1 MKKVIAFLSLIS
13 IVFSLVS
20 CNFYDLFFRSTDEFD
35 IIATREI
42 VLGKEVDSV
51 VLKTRGGEKITVGY
65 GSDFYDI
72 YGKVGFRFE
81 SGKKYSFVAE
91 TNLESRGK
99 AYVNINN
106 YRLDYTEFYEAKAKK
121 DGDDAVGSI
130 EEYMYW
136 KQSED
141 SRESKN
147 YSRFIYKDQKAFVGT
162 EFNKGGS
169 IVYSSEEYPL
179 MPEVGSELNE
189 IYAHTGLIRAL
200 ANLTS
205 FFKNYESNDTEYDYE
220 QFVTREYK
228 LYENYIVFKQTAP
241 FLNIFTSIEQDP
253 ALIYAQISNSNYYI
267 TQEAYCNVKTGEIEL
282 IKVYGKTLWH
292 MPEYWGRMLEIDMKI
307 YVHDLNQAE
316 YQKKLDNLIN
326 YVKTNSDSLEKE

>member
-1 MKKVIAFLSLIS
+1 MKRFIAILSLIS

-20 CNFYDLFFRSTDEFD
+20 CNFYDLFFRSPDGLD
-35 IIATREI
+35 IIETREI
-42 VLGKEVDSV
+42 VLGEAVNSV
-51 VLKTRGGEKITVGY
+51 VLKTRGGKKITVDY

-72 YGKVGFRFE
+72 YDKVGFWFE
-81 SGKKYSFVAE
+81 SGKKYSFCAE

-106 YRLDYTEFYEAKAKK
+106 YRLENTEFYEARAMK

-130 EEYMYW
+130 EEYMYRIYL
-136 KQSED
+136 ED
-141 SRESKN
+141 HSIESKN

-169 IVYSSEEYPL
+169 TVYSSEEYPL
-179 MPEVGSELNE
+179 MPEIGSELNE
-189 IYAHTGLIRAL
+189 MYAHTGYVRAL

-205 FFKNYESNDTEYDYE
+205 FFKNYESSDTKYDYE

-241 FLNIFTSIEQDP
+241 FLNIFTSIGQDP
-253 ALIYAQISNSNYYI
+253 ALIYAQISNSNYSI

-292 MPEYWGRMLEIDMKI
+292 TQEHTGQKLEIDMKI
-307 YVHDLNQAE
+307 YVHDLNKTE
-316 YQKKLDNLIN
+316 YQYKLDNLIN
-326 YVKTNSDSLEKE
+326 YVKENAEK